1 MKLFTERNLL
11 YIYVPLDFHNPH
23 KKNYALPISKN
34 GTVVY
39 GEYWGAD
46 EYMLIDILADWIR
59 NGLYRK
65 IHVDKKLTKNK
76 QSYFTK
82 EFIDNLIS
90 NSLPAEKVIKFDL
103 RYKDIRRNY
112 PFMSK
117 FPPKKFSKLIEQTS
131 KIKLQTHY
139 KVKLRYEYK
148 ETEWDP
154 FSEKRKNV
162 KKKFDSKVTID
173 FKTPQS
179 LFNYVIESA
188 TGNYRFIFDTGL
200 GLSFVNNIL
209 MFEWE
214 RLPFEFYNLS
224 KNAQNLYRRLILP
237 KKEGTKVEH
246 PLDVIAEFLNFGSP
260 NQTVKKDAVE
270 RVLNEL
276 KANKYIDWERKKGFR
291 ETIMAIE
298 KTISN

>member
-1 MKLFTERNLL
+1 MKLFTERNLI

-23 KKNYALPISKN
+23 KKNCTLPISKN
-34 GTVVY
+34 GTAVY

-46 EYMLIDILADWIR
+46 EYMLIDILTDLIR
-59 NGLYRK
+59 NGLYKK
-65 IHVDKKLTKNK
+65 IHVDKNLTKNV

-82 EFIDNLIS
+82 KFIENLIN
-90 NSLPAEKVIKFDL
+90 NSLPEEKIIKFDL

-112 PFMSK
+112 PFTGK
-117 FPPKKFSKLIEQTS
+117 FQLKLIVLGIDWS
-131 KIKLQTHY
+131 LRVKLQTNY
-139 KVKLRYEYK
+139 KVKLRYEYE

-154 FSEKRKNV
+154 KRCSRCRLSRCV
-162 KKKFDSKVTID
+162 ERGVPID

-200 GLSFVNNIL
+200 GLSSVNNIM

-214 RLPFEFYNLS
+214 RLPFDLNEEI
-224 KNAQNLYRRLILP
+224 KNAQNLYRRLILR
-237 KKEGTKVEH
+237 KKEGTKLEY
-246 PLDVIAEFLNFGSP
+246 PLDVIAEFLNFKSK

-276 KANKYIDWERKKGFR
+276 KANKYVDWERKKGFR